1 MRRLTARFVF
11 VLLML
16 TFTFAALPLN
26 AQNDEDEILTDDLT
40 AEDGSIIIANL
51 PEGVVQLRDGAML
64 EYPDGWVISSDSET
78 LYDTVSL
85 IYGDSIFNYSALL
98 TITLNSEDSFPIETY
113 REGVLGFSASL
124 YTGKETFDPETD
136 LITEELEDG
145 RIFESLVVPEYEEG
159 ISALPGNSYT
169 LILDGQYWANAL
181 LVVINPDDIE
191 TVLADSDAILRSMV
205 MTLREGALMVD
216 GRQIDAQEADCFT
229 GIYASE
235 SDPIQVYDCPA
246 NCAADAGAVWGTD
259 IYTSDSSVCAAAIH
273 AGVITDAD
281 GGLVIVRYEPGLE
294 SYTSTTRNGITTEE
308 YGAWDP
314 AATVA
319 PFTEDM
325 MSLPGDADEETESEE
340 EETEE

>member
-1 MRRLTARFVF
+1 MYRLIARLVFALLLLTGFV
-11 VLLML
+11 V
-16 TFTFAALPLN
+16 LPLS
-26 AQNDEDEILTDDLT
+26 AQDDEDDTLTDDLT

-51 PEGVVQLRDGAML
+51 PEGVVQFRDGARL
-64 EYPDGWVISSDSET
+64 EYPEGWVISSDAET

-85 IYGDSIFNYSALL
+85 IYGDSVFDYSALL
-98 TITLNSEDSFPIETY
+98 TITLNNEDSFPIETY
-113 REGVLGFSASL
+113 REGVLPFSASL

-136 LITEELEDG
+136 LLVEELEDG
-145 RIFESLVVPEYEEG
+145 RIFERLVVPPYDED
-159 ISALPGNSYT
+159 ISAIPGNSYT
-169 LILDGQYWANAL
+169 VILDSQYWANAL
-181 LVVINPDDIE
+181 LVIINPDDAEAILPDAE
-191 TVLADSDAILRSMV
+191 AILRSMA
-205 MTLREGALMVD
+205 MTLRDGAVLID
-216 GRQIDAQEADCFT
+216 NRQFDIQEADCLT

-235 SDPIQVYDCPA
+235 TDPIQVYDCPA

-294 SYTSTTRNGITTEE
+294 SYASTTRNGITTEE
-308 YGAWDP
+308 YGAWDA

-319 PFTEDM
+319 PVTDDM
-325 MSLPGDADEETESEE
+325 MSVPGDADETEG